1 MPTYAVSEIDYWGM
15 VPRIKMH
22 YLGNDREKAIE
33 VFEDRFKLNTWN
45 HDKKKFYH
53 LPKNVALELGNHP
66 KFDTVL
72 TYLVRQVDD
81 NGKVEIDSGW
91 DNGDGDYPIY
101 LQYTKSED

>member
-1 MPTYAVSEIDYWGM
+1 MSTYAVSEIDYWGM
-15 VPRIKMH
+15 VPRIKIH
-22 YLGNDREKAIE
+22 YLGNDRDKAIE
-33 VFEDRFKLNTWN
+33 VFKDRFKLNTWN
-45 HDKKKFYH
+45 PGKKRFYH
-53 LPKNVALELGNHP
+53 LPKDVALELGNHP
-66 KFDTVL
+66 QFDKVV